1 VHEALTKVRRRL
13 QFLSLGG
20 KLALI
25 VAVFVAIVA
34 SLVLLAIVEMQVL
47 SSVRA
52 YVAGEG
58 LWSKG
63 QKAAVYHLQRYAMTR
78 AASDYEEFRIAIA
91 VPLGDRVARL
101 ALEQPE
107 PDLAEASEGFLRGR
121 NHPEDVPG
129 LIGLFRR
136 FRGVH
141 YMNEAVRVWAAA
153 DEKILELEALGGRIH
168 AAIGAGRTSPEE
180 LRPLLDELD
189 QLDRVTTPLADKFS
203 ANLGEAARWVHRS
216 MLVLIVGAGA
226 LLVSIGMLLS
236 WMLVRHVREG
246 ERRYRHL
253 LDTANDAILVT
264 DPQTGRVVDA
274 NQQAGRMFGW
284 PLPRLVGMAVA
295 DLDGVPPGSPEE
307 GAAGL
312 LTAGGAAAVELHI
325 RDAAGTLVPVE
336 VSSAMAVLG
345 GRRVVHSILRDITE
359 RRRAALALEESRRRL
374 ADEARVS
381 SALLRV
387 GQELISSLDEPDQLD
402 RLCALTAEV
411 LHVDQSHTWLWHATA
426 DAFLARAGYGQTPED
441 WQETQVVR
449 VSRGTL
455 APLLDRLQSE
465 DVVVLDDASCA
476 ALGLSAISRHA
487 AIGPGAFVALRRGDE
502 LVGFQTAL
510 RAGCAGDFDVLQVR
524 IAQGIGQLASMALD
538 NAQLLEQLE
547 QANRIKSEFVA
558 TMSHELRTPLNI
570 IVGYA
575 DLLLEGTF
583 EDLNGEQAD
592 TVRRIGRAAD
602 ELCELISATL
612 DMSRLQAGQVRLD
625 PEMVHIDQF
634 LEEMSLALHVPREK
648 ADLQLAWHV
657 EGAVPPVYTDRL
669 KLKVVVKNLVRNGI
683 KFTDQGGITVT
694 ARPESGGV
702 EIRVQDTGIGIPPEK
717 QQMIFD
723 AFRQAAST
731 NERTYGGV
739 GLGLYIANRLV
750 AMMGGTLSVSSAPGA
765 GATFVV
771 WLPAVL
777 GAHQRAA

>member
-1 VHEALTKVRRRL
+1 VHEALTNVRRRL

-25 VAVFVAIVA
+25 VAVFVAIVTA
-34 SLVLLAIVEMQVL
+34 LVLLAMVEMQVL
-47 SSVRA
+47 SAVRA

-78 AASDYEEFRIAIA
+78 DPGDYEEFRIAIA
-91 VPLGDRVARL
+91 VPLGDRMARL
-101 ALEQPE
+101 ALDQPD
-107 PDLAEASEGFLRGR
+107 PDLERAAEGFRRGR
-121 NHPEDVPG
+121 NHPEDVPS
-129 LIGLFRR
+129 LIALFRR
-136 FRGVH
+136 FRTFH
-141 YMNEAVRVWAAA
+141 YMSEAVRVWAAA
-153 DEKILELEALGGRIH
+153 DEHILELEALGQRMH
-168 AAIGAGRTSPEE
+168 AAIATGRTTPDE

-189 QLDRVTTPLADKFS
+189 WLDRTTTPLADEFS
-203 ANLGEAARWVHRS
+203 EKLGEAARWVHRS
-216 MLVLIVGAGA
+216 MRVLIVGAGA

-264 DPQTGRVVDA
+264 DPMTGHVVDA

-295 DLDGVPPGSPEE
+295 DLYGALPEQQPDGVERP
-307 GAAGL
+307 
-312 LTAGGAAAVELHI
+312 LTQGGAAPVELHI

-359 RRRAALALEESRRRL
+359 RRRAEGALEESRRRL
-374 ADEARVS
+374 AAEARVS

-411 LHVDQSHTWLWHATA
+411 LHVDRSHTWLWQPTA
-426 DAFLARAGYGQTPED
+426 DAFLARAGHGQTLED
-441 WQETQVVR
+441 WQETQVLR
-449 VSRGTL
+449 VSRATL

-465 DVVVLDDASCA
+465 DVVVLDDAGFA
-476 ALGLSAISRHA
+476 ALGLDAIGRHA

-502 LVGFQTAL
+502 LIGFQTAL
-510 RAGCAGDFDVLQVR
+510 RDAPGADFDALQVR

-547 QANRIKSEFVA
+547 HANRIKSEFVA

-583 EDLNGEQAD
+583 EELNDEQAD
-592 TVRRIGRAAD
+592 TVKRIERAAD

-625 PEMVHIDQF
+625 PELVRIDQF
-634 LEEMSLALHVPREK
+634 LEEMSLAVHVPREK
-648 ADLQLAWHV
+648 PDLKLQWHV
-657 EGAVPPVYTDRL
+657 VGEIPPVYTDRL

-683 KFTDQGGITVT
+683 KFTDRGGVTVT
-694 ARPESGGV
+694 ARPERGGV

-717 QQMIFD
+717 QTMIFD

-731 NERTYGGV
+731 DERTYGGV

-750 AMMGGTLSVSSAPGA
+750 AMMGGTLSVTSEAGA